1 MQVETLRK
9 KFPEKDIQV
18 DGGIGPEN
26 IDICAKAG
34 ANWIVAGSSVF
45 KSKDPKGAPH
55 VAY

>member
-9 KFPEKDIQV
+9 KFPDKDIQV